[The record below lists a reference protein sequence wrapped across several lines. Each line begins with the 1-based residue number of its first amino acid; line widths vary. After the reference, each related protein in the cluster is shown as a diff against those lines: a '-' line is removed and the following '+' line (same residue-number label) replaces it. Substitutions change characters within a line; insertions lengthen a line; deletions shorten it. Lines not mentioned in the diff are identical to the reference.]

1 MPSRLDITAGELSA
15 IVDFALSCP
24 PRYRDE
30 FMKKDL
36 SGCLLCDFT
45 MPVSRSVQAV
55 AHNKHV
61 HSEEHEVHVDEY
73 LKCTSE
79 LQLTDRVC
87 FARDNA
93 PVSRRECIV
102 TYLSDRIALSDTV
115 HNVDAFYVAAAA
127 FLMHRISASALAN
140 AYCEVRG
147 TERAMH
153 RGLCVAC
160 LERPATMMFEECKHV
175 ACCMMCSA
183 KLATRADTPSSVPCP
198 VCRVRTSVSTVYLS

>member
-15 IVDFALSCP
+15 IVDFALSAP

-45 MPVSRSVQAV
+45 MPVARSQQAV
-55 AHNKHV
+55 AHNTHV
-61 HSEEHEVHVDEY
+61 HSDAHRAHVEEY
-73 LKCTSE
+73 LKCTGE
-79 LQLTDRVC
+79 LQLTDRLC
-87 FARDNA
+87 FARDGA
-93 PVSRRECIV
+93 PVSRRECVV
-102 TYLSDRIALSDTV
+102 TYLSDRIALADTV
-115 HNVDAFYVAAAA
+115 HNVDAFYVAAAS
-127 FLMHRISASALAN
+127 FLMHRTSASAIAN

-147 TERAMH
+147 TERATH
-153 RGLCVAC
+153 RGLCIVC
-160 LERPATMMFEECKHV
+160 LERPATMMFDDCKHV

-183 KLATRADTPSSVPCP
+183 KLVTRAEAPTSVPCP